1 MREWYGLF
9 MAPRTPAALAQRA
22 HAAVRAALTQKDVID
37 FGVPLGLEA
46 TGSPS
51 LEDFAR
57 TLKADAELWGS
68 YVRRIGFT
76 AES

>member
-9 MAPRTPAALAQRA
+9 MAPRTPAAVAQRA
-22 HAAVRAALTQKDVID
+22 HAAVRAALVQKDMID
-37 FGVPLGLEA
+37 FGAPLGMDVI
-46 TGSPS
+46 GSPS

-57 TLKADAELWGS
+57 TLKADAELWGP

>member
-1 MREWYGLF
+1 MSTRGQTLKTIGATS
-9 MAPRTPAALAQRA
+9 MAAAL
-22 HAAVRAALTQKDVID
+22 VQKDMID
-37 FGVPLGLEA
+37 FGAPLGMDVI
-46 TGSPS
+46 GSPS

-57 TLKADAELWGS
+57 TLKADAELWGP